1 MYSQFEKYGL
11 TRADFITDTY
21 RSTETTGTLTHD
33 ISTFEG
39 VSVKIKSFQI
49 GVSSHGERSQ
59 ILNLHKCLTMLMA
72 IIKDMCEEV

>member
-1 MYSQFEKYGL
+1 MYSEFEKYGL
-11 TRADFITDTY
+11 TREDFITDTY
-21 RSTETTGTLTHD
+21 RITEATGTLTCD

-59 ILNLHKCLTMLMA
+59 ILNLHKCLNMLMV
-72 IIKDMCEEV
+72 IIKNMCD